1 MRESY
6 HEALSG
12 VVNDLVTMT
21 DLVTDAVEGATR
33 ALLTPDLAAAER
45 VISEDARLDALH
57 DDLETRCFT
66 LLARQAPVAG
76 ELRTLVAA
84 LRMVADLAR
93 MGDLAA
99 HIAKIARMRYP
110 KHAVPDS
117 MTGNFERLSDVAAD
131 MVRMASSTLREQNV
145 LNAEKMA
152 DHDEEADD
160 LRSMQFRQILAD
172 DWAHGVE
179 AAVDV
184 ALLGRYYERIADHAV
199 LYGLAGHLHRD
210 RPAPRGRE
218 LDHRL
223 THGGPASRLRR
234 PHGP

>member
-6 HEALSG
+6 HEALRA
-12 VVNDLVTMT
+12 VVSDLVTMT
-21 DLVTDAVEGATR
+21 GLVQEAVKGATT
-33 ALLTPDLAAAER
+33 ALLEADLATAEK
-45 VISEDARLDALH
+45 VISDDAFLDQMH
-57 DDLETRCFT
+57 YDLESRCFS

-84 LRMVADLAR
+84 LRMVGDLAR

-110 KHAVPDS
+110 NHAVPEA
-117 MTGNFERLSDVAAD
+117 MTNNFVRLSQVAME
-131 MVRMASSTLREQNV
+131 MVVMAGSTLENQNI
-145 LNAEKMA
+145 LDAEKMA
-152 DHDEEADD
+152 DHDQEADE

-172 DWAHGVE
+172 DWQYGVE

-199 LYGLAGHLHRD
+199 LLG
-210 RPAPRGRE
+210 
-218 LDHRL
+218 
-223 THGGPASRLRR
+223 SRVF
-234 PHGP
+234 